1 MAGRDRV
8 GPRLAGRGGPPV
20 VRVFDVTGPTYG
32 WGMPT
37 WTGTTRQDQRS
48 DPHRNLALIP
58 VHQGLSSAHV
68 WLPVMVLF
76 TRSRFGLGQA
86 LTLSALYYLSVV
98 ALEVPSGW
106 MSDRL
111 GRVVT
116 LRMAAASWI
125 VGQACFLAG
134 DDSFALILVGNVFL
148 AAGFASL
155 SGTDVTFHYD
165 TLEALGRAREYPAR
179 QAKVAA
185 VGFAVTATSALVG
198 GAIGLVALRA
208 VFALALVL
216 AVAQFV
222 VAMRLVEPAST
233 GPDGGRVDDAAGR
246 PVGGGQEAGL
256 GAQLASCVAY
266 LRAPFLGWV
275 FAYGVAMVTLE
286 HVAFSVL
293 QPWLT
298 ELNDGTATDLGAT
311 PLLSG
316 AVFAVVALVGAAA
329 ARSSEPLA
337 RRFGVVPTLLA
348 LGALSA
354 VIVTSMAI
362 WVAPAVLLL
371 VAFRSAQGAAAPV
384 LISGAVA
391 SRVERHHRA
400 TLLSLDSLAGRLVW
414 GSVLLSVGRL
424 VGDDVG
430 RSLHLLSLVAWV
442 ILAAIT
448 AWALVIGR
456 HRWAAVAQ

>member
-1 MAGRDRV
+1 
-8 GPRLAGRGGPPV
+8 
-20 VRVFDVTGPTYG
+20 
-32 WGMPT
+32 MPT
-37 WTGTTRQDQRS
+37 WTGTTRRDQRS

-58 VHQGLSSAHV
+58 IHQGLSSAYV

-86 LTLSALYYLSVV
+86 LTLSALYYLAVV

-111 GRVVT
+111 GRVIT
-116 LRMAAASWI
+116 LRVAAASWI
-125 VGQACFLAG
+125 VGQACFLVG
-134 DDSFALILVGNVFL
+134 DDAFAAIVAGNVFL

-165 TLEALGRAREYPAR
+165 TLEAIGRAGEYPAR
-179 QAKVAA
+179 QAKVSA
-185 VGFAVTATSALVG
+185 VGFAASATSGLVG
-198 GAIGLVALRA
+198 GAIGFVALRA
-208 VFALALVL
+208 VFALALLL
-216 AVAQFV
+216 AIAQFA
-222 VAMRLVEPAST
+222 VAMRLVEPAARPEPT
-233 GPDGGRVDDAAGR
+233 PPERAGDGGGGGT
-246 PVGGGQEAGL
+246 PVGNGL
-256 GAQLASCVAY
+256 VDQLTACVAY
-266 LRAPFLGWV
+266 LRAPLLGWV

-286 HVAFSVL
+286 HVAVSVL

-298 ELNDGTATDLGAT
+298 ELNDGTATEIGAT

-316 AVFAVVALVGAAA
+316 AVFAVVALVGAVA

-337 RRFGVVPTLLA
+337 RRFGLVPTLLG
-348 LGALSA
+348 LGLLSA
-354 VIVTSMAI
+354 IIVTSMAI
-362 WVAPAVLLL
+362 WVAPAVLVLI
-371 VAFRSAQGAAAPV
+371 AFRSAQGAAAPV

-414 GSVLLSVGRL
+414 GLILLSVGRI

-430 RSLHLLSLVAWV
+430 RSLDLLSIVAWSM
-442 ILAAIT
+442 LATIT
-448 AWALVIGR
+448 GWAVLLGRDRWALS
-456 HRWAAVAQ
+456 

>member
-1 MAGRDRV
+1 
-8 GPRLAGRGGPPV
+8 
-20 VRVFDVTGPTYG
+20 
-32 WGMPT
+32 MPT
-37 WTGTTRQDQRS
+37 WTGQPRRDQRS
-48 DPHRNLALIP
+48 DPNRNLSLIP
-58 VHQGLSSAHV
+58 IHQGLSSAYV

-86 LTLSALYYLSVV
+86 LTLSAFYYLSVV

-111 GRVVT
+111 GRVIT
-116 LRMAAASWI
+116 LRVAAASWI
-125 VGQACFLAG
+125 VGQSCFLAG
-134 DDSFALILVGNVFL
+134 DDSFGLIVAGNVFL

-165 TLEALGRAREYPAR
+165 TLEAIGRAGEYPAR

-185 VGFAVTATSALVG
+185 IGFGASATSALVG
-198 GAIGLVALRA
+198 GAIGFVALRA

-222 VAMRLVEPAST
+222 VAMRLVEPAAA
-233 GPDGGRVDDAAGR
+233 PDGGGGTDGD
-246 PVGGGQEAGL
+246 GGGGGLGGPDRVVDGEPWAGL
-256 GAQLASCVAY
+256 GSQLASCVAY

-286 HVAFSVL
+286 HVAVSVL

-298 ELNDGTATDLGAT
+298 ELNNGTATDIGAT

-316 AVFAVVALVGAAA
+316 SVFAVVALVGAVA

-337 RRFGVVPTLLA
+337 RRFGVVPTLLG
-348 LGALSA
+348 LGVLSA

-362 WVAPAVLLL
+362 WVAPAVLVL

-414 GSVLLSVGRL
+414 GLILLSVGRI
-424 VGDDVG
+424 VGDDVD
-430 RSLHLLSLVAWV
+430 RSLNLLSIVAWSM
-442 ILAAIT
+442 LAAIT
-448 AWALVIGR
+448 GWALLIGR
-456 HRWAAVAQ
+456 QRWGSVTR